1 MATKKVTANTTA
13 QTITSAEKHNKCKIT
28 AINVD
33 NQYSSAIKL
42 TLQDIFTPD
51 ASHGVS
57 SPTEKTITRW
67 VRTIGNGAAYSADQN
82 ELADLVCL
90 GTVKMVASAT
100 STDCI
105 IVVNYHWE

>member
-13 QTITSAEKHNKCKIT
+13 QTITSAEKHNKCRISAIT
-28 AINVD
+28 VD

-51 ASHGVS
+51 SSHGVS

-67 VRTIGNGAAYSADQN
+67 VRTISNGTAYSADQN

-90 GTVKMVASAT
+90 GTVKMVADTT
-100 STDCI
+100 STSCI
-105 IVVNYHWE
+105 VVVNYHWE

>member
-1 MATKKVTANTTA
+1 MATKQVTANTSA
-13 QTITSAEKHNKCKIT
+13 QTIATAEKHKKCRIT

-67 VRTIGNGAAYSADQN
+67 VRTIGNGTAYSADKN

-105 IVVNYHWE
+105 VVVNYHWE

>member
-1 MATKKVTANTTA
+1 MATKKVTANTSA
-13 QTITSAEKHNKCKIT
+13 QTIATAEKHKKCRIT

-67 VRTIGNGAAYSADQN
+67 VRTIGNGTAYSADKN

-90 GTVKMVASAT
+90 GTVKIVASAT

-105 IVVNYHWE
+105 VVVNYHWE

>member
-1 MATKKVTANTTA
+1 MATKKITANTTA
-13 QTITSAEKHNKCKIT
+13 QTITSAEKHNKCRIT

-33 NQYSSAIKL
+33 NQYSSSVKL

-57 SPTEKTITRW
+57 SPSEKTITRW
-67 VRTIGNGAAYSADQN
+67 VRTIGDNTAYSADQN

-100 STDCI
+100 STDCV